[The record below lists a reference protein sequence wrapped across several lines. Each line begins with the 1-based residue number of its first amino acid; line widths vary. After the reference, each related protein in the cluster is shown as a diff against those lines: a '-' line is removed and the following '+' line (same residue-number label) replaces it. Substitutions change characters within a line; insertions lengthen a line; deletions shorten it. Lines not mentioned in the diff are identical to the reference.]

1 MYPKTNIMAK
11 PIELTLSYFGRSI
24 SQKSYSSC
32 LHVGD
37 LYRMFKGIM
46 ISEFGQETWDDLTK
60 DKNLIET
67 EDEELILDEELEM
80 WFLKD

>member
-1 MYPKTNIMAK
+1 MAK

-60 DKNLIET
+60 GQIDKEIVDIDWEAM
-67 EDEELILDEELEM
+67 EEAYGIKLDY
-80 WFLKD
+80 

>member
-1 MYPKTNIMAK
+1 MAK
-11 PIELTLSYFGRSI
+11 PIELTLSYFGKSI

-46 ISEFGQETWDDLTK
+46 IGEFGQDVWDDITK
-60 DKNLIET
+60 AQVDKEIVDIDWEAM
-67 EDEELILDEELEM
+67 DEAYAVNFDY
-80 WFLKD
+80 